1 MILLIAKITS
11 RGIKRAVCVRLH
23 GVALTATMSFLFVGC
38 VPSDAMVP
46 IDVDPTGLLP
56 TMGMN
61 VDDSGDRDG
70 LAGPPISRERSPV
83 LDQALAANSSAALI
97 MFLIEH
103 PGDPFVEQARSYLR
117 ARPLPDTDVALRA
130 AAGAQAPVV
139 AAFDAARRM
148 GTDMAWTDFLA
159 KYGTHQLAVE
169 VSHFR

>member
-1 MILLIAKITS
+1 MSIMIVRITS

-23 GVALTATMSFLFVGC
+23 SVALTATMALLFVGC
-38 VPSDAMVP
+38 VPSRAIIPMAVGQ
-46 IDVDPTGLLP
+46 TGPLP
-56 TMGMN
+56 PVEMN
-61 VDDSGDRDG
+61 VNASGDRSG

-117 ARPLPDTDVALRA
+117 ARSLPDTDVALRS

-139 AAFDAARRM
+139 AAFDAARRLS
-148 GTDMAWTDFLA
+148 TDFAWTDFLA
-159 KYGTHQLAVE
+159 KYGTHRLAVE